1 MCRLCDS
8 PAAAVLAHRLASTR
22 ARVESKSEAA
32 HPCPS
37 LSGSLGQ
44 GSHGFFLQPPSSNR
58 EKPRRK
64 RSERC
69 RRRAHSPN
77 LRQACQSRQL
87 ETLTGSCKGSAF
99 RHTDAGVSVGWSR
112 LYLTGLAVLL
122 QDRPR
127 PTHPCPLLLS
137 AASSDVEATALPV
150 DPQGTTSV
158 RASARRSGAR
168 RCETAC
174 LEHGC
179 TNSGRGG

>member
-127 PTHPCPLLLS
+127 PAHTVQCRPAPYCSVPPPATLRPQPSQWTHRGRPLCALLLV
-137 AASSDVEATALPV
+137 AAGLGDVRQLV
-150 DPQGTTSV
+150 
-158 RASARRSGAR
+158 
-168 RCETAC
+168 
-174 LEHGC
+174 
-179 TNSGRGG
+179 